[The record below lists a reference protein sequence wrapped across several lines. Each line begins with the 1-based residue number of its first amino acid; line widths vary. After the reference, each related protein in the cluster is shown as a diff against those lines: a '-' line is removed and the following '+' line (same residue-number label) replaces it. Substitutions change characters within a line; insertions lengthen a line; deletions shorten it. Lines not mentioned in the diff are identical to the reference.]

1 MWRRMSAML
10 AIGLMATACQSA
22 PAAAP
27 TTAPAATTAPKPA
40 ATSAPPTVAP
50 TAAAKP
56 TVAATTAPAA
66 TAAPTTAAAGAPAA
80 AIGAGADLLPKPE
93 QTTIKVGNAAHEV
106 DSFAP
111 EFANQLG
118 IYEKYGFTKVE
129 TFYFDGDAKGRQALL
144 AGQIDFLSGG
154 PGSSISSQLTDTP
167 LEAVGTFILHPTD
180 DIVTTKDV
188 RTAQDLKG
196 KQVAVSSFGGDSH
209 ASVLL
214 GLKALGLTPDD
225 VTITPIGGERA
236 RVAALLGG
244 SVSAAPVDSAIEE
257 EMKAQ
262 GLNILLRLPDAPVT
276 LARESLQVRK
286 DFAQKNPN
294 TVLAVAAA
302 SMAAEQQLWPQKDKA
317 IDGFLEWAQ
326 VKDRD
331 AASIEVNAY
340 LPVANRSMRF
350 APDGWENLKEVMVYA
365 DPNIKDVDVTK
376 AYTFQF
382 LDKLHQLG
390 FDKAVGVPG
399 A

>member
-1 MWRRMSAML
+1 M
-10 AIGLMATACQSA
+10 
-22 PAAAP
+22 PA
-27 TTAPAATTAPKPA
+27 
-40 ATSAPPTVAP
+40 TVAP

-56 TVAATTAPAA
+56 TAAAVTAPTAAAAPTSAPAA
-66 TAAPTTAAAGAPAA
+66 AQA

-93 QTTIKVGNAAHEV
+93 QTTIKVGNAAHEA

-144 AGQIDFLSGG
+144 AGQVDFLSGG
-154 PGSSISSQLTDTP
+154 PGSAISSQVTDTP
-167 LEAVGTFILHPTD
+167 LEAVGTFVLHPTD
-180 DIVTTKDV
+180 DIVTVASVK
-188 RTAQDLKG
+188 TAQDLKG
-196 KQVAVSSFGGDSH
+196 KQIAVSSFGGDSH
-209 ASVLL
+209 ASVIL
-214 GLKALGLTPDD
+214 GLKALGLTPQD

-236 RVAALLGG
+236 RVAALLAG
-244 SVSAAPVDSAIEE
+244 SVAAAPVDSAIEE

-302 SMAAEQQLWPQKDKA
+302 SLAAEQQMWFQKDKA

-326 VKDRD
+326 SKDRD
-331 AASIEVNAY
+331 TAANEVNMY
-340 LPVANRSMRF
+340 LPVANRNMRF
-350 APDGWENLKEVMVYA
+350 SADGWDNLKEVMLTA
-365 DPNIKDVDVTK
+365 DPNLKDVDVKK
-376 AYTFQF
+376 AYTFEF